1 MLSFSFSLQNENAF
15 DYDSHYYGIFHLSS
29 YLAWYFGS
37 FHISV
42 FSLYFAIDF
51 CSYFLFQAKFDTMTR
66 TTTLN
71 GEGEF
76 NMRCMSPNKRQD
88 KWMCNRYDA
97 HEGDSILVHVTHV
110 FSFLNLVLTTTH
122 HKFYW
127 RHSNCLTQ
135 MKYFGMTYDGDIS
148 DEIIFSWIFL
158 ETCTQI
164 LFRHYSFSTQS
175 RHFKKIFL
183 RKFFNIFS
191 VNPCK
196 RLYQTGFWR
205 WFSTSLNWTFR
216 RNSRSNSI

>member
-1 MLSFSFSLQNENAF
+1 MARVNLIWDACLQTSDKINEC
-15 DYDSHYYGIFHLSS
+15 
-29 YLAWYFGS
+29 
-37 FHISV
+37 V
-42 FSLYFAIDF
+42 ID
-51 CSYFLFQAKFDTMTR
+51 M
-66 TTTLN
+66 
-71 GEGEF
+71 
-76 NMRCMSPNKRQD
+76 MRI
-88 KWMCNRYDA
+88 A

-127 RHSNCLTQ
+127 RHSNCLTE
-135 MKYFGMTYDGDIS
+135 MYDGDIS

-175 RHFKKIFL
+175 RHIKNIFL
-183 RKFFNIFS
+183 RKFFNVFS

-205 WFSTSLNWTFR
+205 WFSTSLNWTFQR
-216 RNSRSNSI
+216 ISRTNSI